1 MTKFDIIN
9 EVSEKIG
16 LPRKI
21 SEKAIESII
30 ALIKETLAKGEPVIL
45 RKFGSFH
52 VKEKRERIGRNPKTG
67 KEATISARRVVRFKS
82 GKYFKQIV
90 DAGIPPSS

>member
-1 MTKFDIIN
+1 MTKLDIIN
-9 EVSEKIG
+9 DVSEKIG
-16 LPRKI
+16 LPRNV

-30 ALIKETLAKGEPVIL
+30 SLIKDTLQKGEPVIL

-67 KEATISARRVVRFKS
+67 EEATISARRVVRFKS

-90 DAGIPPSS
+90 DSGTPAP

>member
-1 MTKFDIIN
+1 MTKLDIIN

-16 LPRKI
+16 LSRNV
-21 SEKAIESII
+21 SEKALESII
-30 ALIKETLAKGEPVIL
+30 ALIKETLAKGDPVIL

-52 VKEKRERIGRNPKTG
+52 VKEKKERVGRNPKTG

-82 GKYFKQIV
+82 GKYFNQIV
-90 DAGIPPSS
+90 DTGLPPSS

>member
-1 MTKFDIIN
+1 MTKLDIIN

-16 LPRKI
+16 LPRNI
-21 SEKAIESII
+21 SEKAVESII
-30 ALIKETLAKGEPVIL
+30 SLIKETLQKGEPVIL

-67 KEATISARRVVRFKS
+67 EDATISARCVVRFKS

-90 DAGIPPSS
+90 DSGPVS

>member
-1 MTKFDIIN
+1 MTKLDIIN

-16 LPRKI
+16 LPRNV
-21 SEKAIESII
+21 SEKSIESII

-52 VKEKRERIGRNPKTG
+52 VKEK
-67 KEATISARRVVRFKS
+67 
-82 GKYFKQIV
+82 
-90 DAGIPPSS
+90 

>member
-1 MTKFDIIN
+1 MTKLDIIN

-16 LPRKI
+16 LSRNV
-21 SEKAIESII
+21 SEKALESII
-30 ALIKETLAKGEPVIL
+30 ALIKETLAKGDPVIL

-52 VKEKRERIGRNPKTG
+52 VKEKKERVGRNPKTG

-82 GKYFKQIV
+82 GKYFKKIV
-90 DAGIPPSS
+90 DTGLPPSS

>member
-1 MTKFDIIN
+1 MTKLDIIN

-16 LPRKI
+16 LSRNV
-21 SEKAIESII
+21 SEKALESII
-30 ALIKETLAKGEPVIL
+30 ALIKETLAKGDPVIL

-52 VKEKRERIGRNPKTG
+52 VKEKKERVGRNPKTG

-90 DAGIPPSS
+90 DTGLPPSS